1 MGALF
6 LLEGCAPHIIKS
18 MLRFSERNRYGEEVN
33 MEYVDDTEEE
43 RGEKAVVDTL
53 LSDTFNSILRIEER
67 SLKNRLTEGL
77 SVAELHTIVAVGLHE
92 INSMKVVAKRLD
104 VTMATLT
111 AAMNKLERKGF
122 VERSRSDTDRR
133 QVLVQLTSKGRK
145 AFRAHESFHKRM
157 VDSALAVLTPEEE
170 TVFVSAVGKIKEFF
184 DKESKMVHGA
194 KA

>member
-1 MGALF
+1 M
-6 LLEGCAPHIIKS
+6 EHENDI
-18 MLRFSERNRYGEEVN
+18 EE
-33 MEYVDDTEEE
+33 D

-77 SVAELHTIVAVGLHE
+77 SIAELHTIVAVGLHE
-92 INSMKVVAKRLD
+92 TNSMKVVASRLD

-122 VERSRSDTDRR
+122 VERMRSETDRR

-145 AFRAHESFHKRM
+145 AFRAHESFHKKM
-157 VDSALAVLTPEEE
+157 VDSALSVLTPEEE
-170 TVFVSAVGKIKEFF
+170 TVFVYALGKIEDFV
-184 DKESKMVHGA
+184 DPESMQRNRA
-194 KA
+194 EA

>member
-1 MGALF
+1 
-6 LLEGCAPHIIKS
+6 
-18 MLRFSERNRYGEEVN
+18 

-77 SVAELHTIVAVGLHE
+77 SIAELHTIVAVGLHE

-184 DKESKMVHGA
+184 DKESKTVHGA

>member
-1 MGALF
+1 M
-6 LLEGCAPHIIKS
+6 ENEIEI
-18 MLRFSERNRYGEEVN
+18 EE
-33 MEYVDDTEEE
+33 D

-67 SLKNRLTEGL
+67 SLKNRLTDGL
-77 SVAELHTIVAVGLHE
+77 SIAELHTIVAVGLHE
-92 INSMKVVAKRLD
+92 INSMKVVATRLD

-122 VERSRSDTDRR
+122 VERSRSETDRR

-145 AFRAHESFHKRM
+145 AFRAHESFHKKM

-170 TVFVSAVGKIKEFF
+170 TVFVHALGKIKEFF
-184 DKESKMVHGA
+184 DAENKLVHGA
-194 KA
+194 EA

>member
-1 MGALF
+1 
-6 LLEGCAPHIIKS
+6 
-18 MLRFSERNRYGEEVN
+18 

-77 SVAELHTIVAVGLHE
+77 SIAELHTIVAVGLHE

-104 VTMATLT
+104 VTMATLA

-184 DKESKMVHGA
+184 DKESKTVHGA